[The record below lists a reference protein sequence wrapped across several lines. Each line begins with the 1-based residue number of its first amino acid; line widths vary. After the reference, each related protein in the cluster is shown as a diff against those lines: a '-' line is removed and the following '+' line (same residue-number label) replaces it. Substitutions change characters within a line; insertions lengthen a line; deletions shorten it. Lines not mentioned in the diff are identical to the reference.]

1 MHAVLATVPLDA
13 DHDRVAE
20 VATLE
25 GRILGATDAEVASA
39 SAVVSAAL
47 LHPLMARAREAVAR
61 GACRRETPVAFKQPG
76 RALIEGV
83 VDLAFQEGGSWI
95 VVDFKTDRE
104 MEQGLEIYRQQVRL
118 YAEMVS
124 RATGQPATAVLM
136 KL

>member
-1 MHAVLATVPLDA
+1 
-13 DHDRVAE
+13 
-20 VATLE
+20 
-25 GRILGATDAEVASA
+25 
-39 SAVVSAAL
+39 
-47 LHPLMARAREAVAR
+47 MARAREAVAR